1 MQTKHEAGRTA
12 LIQVSVEA
20 VLVNSKDETHYCIRI
35 PALNPTTVWVD
46 ETVLED
52 GDFIPIEVYEREINA
67 LKDEINC
74 LRGNHKEDI
83 NGMDDKRLDAG
94 AEETAGTGVQEDGR
108 TV

>member
-1 MQTKHEAGRTA
+1 MQTKNEAGRTA

-20 VLVNSKDETHYCIRI
+20 VLVNSKNETHYCIRI

-67 LKDEINC
+67 LKDEIQ
-74 LRGNHKEDI
+74 RIYRSKREERYGYTGSK
-83 NGMDDKRLDAG
+83 GTDDERSRNEADD
-94 AEETAGTGVQEDGR
+94 GTIQ
-108 TV
+108 